1 MYEYEENENEGI
13 CLACSVAGCDCDE
26 VISGCESEQEA
37 ARDHALAQVEKTYTA
52 YRACLD
58 VDVRDYA
65 CPNLI
70 AARQA
75 YLGASDALM
84 KL

>member
-1 MYEYEENENEGI
+1 MYDYKENENERI
-13 CLACSVAGCDCDE
+13 CLACSVAGCECDE
-26 VISGCESEQEA
+26 VISGCDNELELERS
-37 ARDHALAQVEKTYTA
+37 HALAQVENTYAA

-65 CPNLI
+65 CPNLV